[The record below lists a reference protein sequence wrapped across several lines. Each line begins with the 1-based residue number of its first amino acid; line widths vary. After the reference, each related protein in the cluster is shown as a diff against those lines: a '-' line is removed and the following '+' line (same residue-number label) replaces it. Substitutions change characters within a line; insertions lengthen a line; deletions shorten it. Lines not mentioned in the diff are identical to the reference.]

1 MKQKL
6 LFAVCTRTFVARC
19 KSISCDGSGPEVG
32 KETAWKGKVAKFIS
46 GVVFGFVEFCT
57 KYWIS
62 IKPRS
67 ATTSPGIS
75 ASLKIKKPRFICFV
89 LVPSNFPVN
98 RHSAASSC
106 RAVEL
111 WRWPPRVSFK
121 LTSACLSN
129 LNIKAD
135 VKSLS
140 LVPTFAPLAV

>member
-1 MKQKL
+1 MLDIFTAGSRLLTGDDLICRQVDMKQKL

-32 KETAWKGKVAKFIS
+32 KETAWKGKVAKFTS

-75 ASLKIKKPRFICFV
+75 ASLKIKKPRFICFGT
-89 LVPSNFPVN
+89 
-98 RHSAASSC
+98 
-106 RAVEL
+106 
-111 WRWPPRVSFK
+111 K
-121 LTSACLSN
+121 
-129 LNIKAD
+129 
-135 VKSLS
+135 
-140 LVPTFAPLAV
+140 